1 MDEMESII
9 KKEVE
14 KRIDKEIDQIISDE
28 IQEMYY
34 RLTDMKEKYIAEIM
48 SGIKFYHSQ
57 TPGAM
62 EMNYKIVFENVTR
75 IEDRK

>member
-1 MDEMESII
+1 MDKMEEII

-14 KRIDKEIDQIISDE
+14 KRISNEIDQIISDE
-28 IQEMYY
+28 VQELYY
-34 RLTDMKEKYIAEIM
+34 KLTDMKEKYIAEIM

-57 TPGAM
+57 TPGVM

-75 IEDRK
+75 IEGK